1 MKNYLVFI
9 LFLSFTFGVFSQENN
24 THCSK
29 RDRFKNQHLKSNTL
43 SVAQITQ
50 TEKYDV
56 HFYQL
61 DLNMTNTST
70 YLSGTG
76 RMDATAIQ
84 NLDSALLELYPTLTI
99 SEIRLNGIPTAFSRT
114 GTAVKVFVG
123 ANSGETFSLE
133 IDYSGNPPTAQTNP
147 LGGSGITAGS
157 SPSWGNKVVWT
168 LSEPFSA
175 MEWFPCKQSLTDKA
189 DSSFVSVTVPD
200 TCKAGSNGVLTSI
213 DTLGNGFLKFN
224 WQHRH
229 PIDYYLISIAVAKY
243 VDYSYSVSPAGAPNP
258 ILVQN
263 YIYNNPQ
270 TLPNFLDEINETGD
284 FIELFYDKYG
294 PYPFEDEKYGH
305 CMAPISGG
313 MEHQTM
319 TTQGFFEK
327 KLTAHEL
334 GHQWWGNNVTC
345 ASWCDIWI
353 NEGFASYSEY
363 LMLENLYPAEK
374 TQHMLDVHQNV
385 KTQTGGSV
393 WVLDSLNESRIFS
406 GRLTYDK
413 GAAIVHTIR
422 FLINNDSLFFEGL
435 RAFQVT
441 FKDSTA
447 TGVDFKDFMSDY
459 TGLNLDAFF
468 EEWYFGE
475 GYPTYSVRWEQVGQ
489 DVLIEITHSGSKPS
503 VTPLFTNDIEIFFNR
518 MGQPDTIIR
527 FPISSN
533 VELFTIPNL
542 GTLSATSS
550 INIDPNNWIINN
562 AGTIVQDNTLSSNE
576 LNKKENIVISPNPNN
591 GIFIINNLNTN
602 AEINVIDMFGHKVKK
617 VNYNPGNSINLT
629 DLEKGNYLLEIV
641 LPENKKRLKLIHL

>member
-1 MKNYLVFI
+1 MKSIYALV
-9 LFLSFTFGVFSQENN
+9 LFVFGFNSIFSQENRA
-24 THCSK
+24 TCSK

-43 SVAQITQ
+43 TVSQISES
-50 TEKYDV
+50 EKYDV

-70 YLSGTG
+70 YLSGTA
-76 RMDATAIQ
+76 RIDASVNQT
-84 NLDSALLELYPTLTI
+84 LDSALVELYPTLAI
-99 SEIRLNGIPTAFSRT
+99 SQIRLNGVPTSFSRS
-114 GTAVKVFVG
+114 GTAVKAFVG
-123 ANSGETFSLE
+123 ASSGQTFSLE

-189 DSSFVSVTVPD
+189 DSSFVSITVPD

-229 PIDYYLISIAVAKY
+229 PIDFYLISIAVAKY
-243 VDYSYSVSPAGAPNP
+243 VDYSFYINPVGAPQP

-284 FIELFYDKYG
+284 FIELFYEDFG

-374 TQHMLDVHQNV
+374 AQHMVDVHQNV
-385 KTQTGGSV
+385 MSQSGGSV
-393 WVLDSLNESRIFS
+393 WVLDSLNEARIFS

-413 GAAIVHTIR
+413 GAGIVHTLR

-435 RAFQVT
+435 RAFQLAY
-441 FKDSTA
+441 KESTA
-447 TGVDFKDFMSDY
+447 KGVEFKDFMSSY
-459 TGLNLDAFF
+459 TGINLDVFF
-468 EEWYFGE
+468 EQWYFGE
-475 GYPTYSVRWEQVGQ
+475 GYPTYSIRWKQVDQ
-489 DVLIEITHSGSKPS
+489 DVLVEISHSASKPS
-503 VTPLFTNDIEIFFNR
+503 VTPTFTNDIQLFFNR
-518 MGQPDTIIR
+518 IGQTDTIIR
-527 FPISSN
+527 FPITSN
-533 VELFTIPNL
+533 SEFFTIPNL
-542 GTLSATSS
+542 GILSSTST
-550 INIDPNNWIINN
+550 ITVDPSNWVINN
-562 AGTIVQDNTLSSNE
+562 TGTIVQDNSLAVSDITKNE
-576 LNKKENIVISPNPNN
+576 DILISPNPNS
-591 GIFIINNLNTN
+591 GIFTIANLNEK
-602 AEINVIDMFGHKVKK
+602 AQINVIDMFGKIVKK
-617 VNYNPGNSINLT
+617 VDFEPSSFLNIK
-629 DLEKGNYLLEIV
+629 DLESGNYLLEIL
-641 LPENKKRLKLIHL
+641 LPSNQKRLKLIQF

>member
-1 MKNYLVFI
+1 MK
-9 LFLSFTFGVFSQENN
+9 LFYTLIFTVVTINLALAQEN
-24 THCSK
+24 HSSCSK

-43 SVAQITQ
+43 NVSQISE

-70 YLSGTG
+70 YLSGTAL
-76 RMDATAIQ
+76 MDATAIQ
-84 NLDSALLELYPTLTI
+84 NIDSVLLELYPTLAI
-99 SEIRLNGIPTAFSRT
+99 SEIRFNGNPTSFSRSA
-114 GTAVKVFVG
+114 TAVKAFIGV
-123 ANSGETFSLE
+123 NSEQNFSIE
-133 IDYSGNPPTAQTNP
+133 IDYAGNPPTAQTNP

-189 DSSFVSVTVPD
+189 DSVFVSVTVPD

-243 VDYSYSVSPAGAPNP
+243 VDYSFYVTPVGASNP

-263 YIYNNPQ
+263 YIYNNTQ
-270 TLPNFLDEINETGD
+270 TLPNFIDEINETGD

-363 LMLENLYPAEK
+363 LMLENLYSAEK
-374 TQHMLDVHQNV
+374 AQHMLDVHQNV

-413 GAAIVHTIR
+413 GAGIVHTIR

-435 RAFQVT
+435 RAFQVA
-441 FKDSTA
+441 FKESTA
-447 TGVDFKDFMSDY
+447 KGVDFKDFMAAF
-459 TGLNLDAFF
+459 TGIDLNSFF

-475 GYPTYSVRWEQVGQ
+475 GYPTYSVRWKQEGQ
-489 DVLIEITHSGSKPS
+489 DVLLEISHSTSKPS
-503 VTPLFTNDIEIFFNR
+503 VTPTFTNDIEIFFNR
-518 MGQPDTIIR
+518 IGQADTIIR
-527 FPISSN
+527 FPITSN
-533 VELFTIPNL
+533 LEFFTIPNL
-542 GTLSATSS
+542 GTLSTTSTM
-550 INIDPNNWIINN
+550 NIDPANWIINN
-562 AGTIVQDNTLSSNE
+562 SGSIVQDNSLIINE
-576 LNKKENIVISPNPNN
+576 LITKDELVIVPNPNN
-591 GIFIINNLNTN
+591 GIFTIDNLDSK
-602 AEINVIDMFGHKVKK
+602 AEINVFDMFGKIVKK
-617 VNYNPGNSINLT
+617 ISFEPNSSINLT
-629 DLEKGNYLLEIV
+629 DLEKGNYLLEIN
-641 LPENKKRLKLIHL
+641 LSSNQKRLKLIQL